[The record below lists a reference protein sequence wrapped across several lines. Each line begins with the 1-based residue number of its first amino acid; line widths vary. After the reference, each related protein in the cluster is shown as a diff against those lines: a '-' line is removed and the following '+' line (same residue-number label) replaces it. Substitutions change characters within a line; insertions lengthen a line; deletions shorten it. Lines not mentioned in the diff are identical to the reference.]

1 MNTPR
6 LAFEPRTLRLKVSD
20 LVPVRIIKE
29 HAKLKR
35 YATILSSI
43 KEVGIIEPIVVYPLS
58 RSPGKYL
65 ILDGHLRCEVLKE
78 LGISETDCIVST
90 QEESF
95 TYNSKV
101 NRLAPIQ
108 EHRMIT
114 RAVEN
119 GLSVERIAAALN
131 LSVDTIRENLNLL
144 EGIHPDT
151 VDILGVRPISP
162 QTLRMFKKVSPV
174 RQIEMAELMVATNNF
189 TADYAR
195 AMLDATPEN
204 MLVGKPKELKAAPF
218 TGEAAARLR
227 EEMRG
232 AEAEFKAVEATYGE
246 NVLNLTLARNYVRT
260 LIDNPRVCRWLTGR
274 HPDILR
280 EFESLAATE
289 AL

>member
-1 MNTPR
+1 MTKPR
-6 LAFEPRTLRLKVSD
+6 LAFEPRSLRLKVSD
-20 LVPVRIIKE
+20 LIPVRIIKE

-43 KEVGIIEPIVVYPLS
+43 KEVGIIEPIVVYPLA
-58 RSPGKYL
+58 RNPGKYL

-78 LGISETDCIVST
+78 LGIFETDCIVST
-90 QEESF
+90 QEETF
-95 TYNSKV
+95 TYNAKV

-131 LSVDTIRENLNLL
+131 LSVDSIRNNLNLL
-144 EGIHPDT
+144 EGIHPDAI
-151 VDILGVRPISP
+151 DILGTRQVSP
-162 QTLRMFKKVSPV
+162 QTLRMFKKVSSV
-174 RQIEMAELMVATNNF
+174 RQIEMAELMVSTNNF
-189 TADYAR
+189 STDYAR

-204 MLVGKPKELKAAPF
+204 MLVEKPKELKATSF
-218 TGEAAARLR
+218 TDEAAARLK

-246 NVLNLTLARNYVRT
+246 NVLNLTLARNYIRT
-260 LIDNPRVCRWLTGR
+260 LIGNARIRRWLIGR